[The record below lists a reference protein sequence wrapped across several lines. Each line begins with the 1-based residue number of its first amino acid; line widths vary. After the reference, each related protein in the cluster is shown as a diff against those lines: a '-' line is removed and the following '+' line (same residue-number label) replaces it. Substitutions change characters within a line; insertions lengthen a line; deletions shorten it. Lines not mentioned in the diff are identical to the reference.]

1 MVRPGN
7 ALGTGPGSTATAVA
21 ASHRHAGHAAVLAS
35 ATDPTTLDV
44 SEPARPTPHQRRGPR
59 LHIDTVTLR
68 RLYVLFVVHVAT
80 RRVRILG
87 VTAHPT
93 GDWTTQQA
101 RNLVID
107 LGDRT
112 CQLRFMIRDRD
123 AKYTAAFDTV
133 FTAEGIGVVKTPPR
147 TPRANAYAERFVRSA
162 RAECTDRMLLY
173 NESHAR
179 AVLGEY
185 ERHFNRHRPHQ
196 SRAQRPP
203 NTIRPS

>member
-1 MVRPGN
+1 MRPH
-7 ALGTGPGSTATAVA
+7 VA
-21 ASHRHAGHAAVLAS
+21 
-35 ATDPTTLDV
+35 
-44 SEPARPTPHQRRGPR
+44 

-123 AKYTAAFDTV
+123 A
-133 FTAEGIGVVKTPPR
+133 
-147 TPRANAYAERFVRSA
+147 
-162 RAECTDRMLLY
+162 
-173 NESHAR
+173 
-179 AVLGEY
+179 
-185 ERHFNRHRPHQ
+185 
-196 SRAQRPP
+196 
-203 NTIRPS
+203 